1 MRMRGHA
8 ITLRD
13 RLVAFFAANPDD
25 ELTISD
31 VLVKFD
37 VPIQTARGSI
47 FSLRKVGLLDAVR
60 TSGLRGGPLT
70 YRIGPELARMIG
82 RFDARLTAPDTA
94 HRSNDERTEAAR
106 RGGSG

>member
-47 FSLRKVGLLDAVR
+47 CSLRKVGLLDAVR

-82 RFDARLTAPDTA
+82 RPDVRANSTA
-94 HRSNDERTEAAR
+94 EAAESAD
-106 RGGSG
+106 GA

>member
-1 MRMRGHA
+1 MVVRKRGPS

-13 RLVAFFAANPDD
+13 RLVAYFAANPED

-31 VLVKFD
+31 VFVKFD

-60 TSGLRGGPLT
+60 ISGLRGAPLA

-82 RFDARLTAPDTA
+82 RPDVGANLTKGAD
-94 HRSNDERTEAAR
+94 DD
-106 RGGSG
+106 

>member
-1 MRMRGHA
+1 MRGHA

-25 ELTISD
+25 ELTFAD
-31 VLVKFD
+31 VVVKFS
-37 VPIQTARGSI
+37 VPVGTARGSI
-47 FSLRKVGLLDAVR
+47 DSLRKVGLLDAVR

-82 RFDARLTAPDTA
+82 RPDVRANSTA
-94 HRSNDERTEAAR
+94 EAAESAD
-106 RGGSG
+106 GA